1 MIMENSKCDH
11 LKTVISKDIKEQY
24 TESLPVFDDESEIL
38 FYYKTIEE
46 KGIGFLEGIYHIFL
60 IDRVTGEMEEIPAS
74 DIISDETAQSIRFS
88 PVFIQYQPEEEQELN
103 ELVRKIPSPGDALD
117 LENNIGNWY
126 DAYTDYQAGRIDQET
141 YEDWKF
147 KYPAFA
153 GFDEDGVAVIYD
165 ENQSIVP
172 LDIPELDLSEEERE
186 AMRKEYE
193 ESVEEDE

>member
-1 MIMENSKCDH
+1 MAMADKSQKRC
-11 LKTVISKDIKEQY
+11 
-24 TESLPVFDDESEIL
+24 
-38 FYYKTIEE
+38 
-46 KGIGFLEGIYHIFL
+46 
-60 IDRVTGEMEEIPAS
+60 
-74 DIISDETAQSIRFS
+74 
-88 PVFIQYQPEEEQELN
+88 
-103 ELVRKIPSPGDALD
+103 
-117 LENNIGNWY
+117 IGNWY
-126 DAYTDYQAGRIDQET
+126 DAYTDYQEGRIDQET